1 MQIVFNIE
9 IAIGSSPKAVAFKSA
24 TKLRAT
30 WLILDRKM
38 KNDEEYL
45 LKKLY
50 CGISR
55 IRSYDRIV
63 RIRRPIDTPQQKRS
77 YRSSQTYTTS
87 ISNDFST
94 DLEFFTIDILNN
106 SDVNYQMYHDQGQG
120 QDFKETNNK
129 MQEHA
134 SLSTEVYPKSERYL
148 YSGGARNFFLGGA
161 KKYTV
166 CEQFFKF

>member
-1 MQIVFNIE
+1 MH
-9 IAIGSSPKAVAFKSA
+9 
-24 TKLRAT
+24 LD
-30 WLILDRKM
+30 DRKM

-63 RIRRPIDTPQQKRS
+63 RIRGPIDTPRQKRS

-87 ISNDFST
+87 ISHDFST

-106 SDVNYQMYHDQGQG
+106 SKSFNT
-120 QDFKETNNK
+120 FRF
-129 MQEHA
+129 
-134 SLSTEVYPKSERYL
+134 LSVLTLRFVREGPW
-148 YSGGARNFFLGGA
+148 
-161 KKYTV
+161 
-166 CEQFFKF
+166 